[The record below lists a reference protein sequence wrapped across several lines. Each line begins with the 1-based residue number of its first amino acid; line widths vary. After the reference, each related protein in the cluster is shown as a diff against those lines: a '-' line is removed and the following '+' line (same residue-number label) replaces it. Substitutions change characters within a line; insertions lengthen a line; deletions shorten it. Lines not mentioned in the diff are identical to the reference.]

1 MARIRETPLR
11 TIAIDADLPVEHH
24 PLRRFRGM
32 IVVIGLCAVAYAN
45 SLGNGF
51 VYDDV
56 AIILDNPAVAESL
69 DGHAVPWYEAWRR
82 PYWPETNTRSHIDVL
97 YRPFVVQTYAWD
109 MRLLGPSGWWFHL
122 VNVALHA
129 AAAVALLRVARQL
142 TNSATCGF
150 VAGCLFAVHPIHT
163 EAVAGIVGRAEILTL
178 LGVLGTL
185 IATDRLLL
193 ARRVWA
199 IGALGLAAA
208 VFAAVAVFSK
218 ESGAGVIPTTVAY
231 AWWRRRHSA
240 GSPRVWRRCLPLMVV
255 MVAMFAAYLVMR
267 YQVCGGRLRITG
279 QMGGTGNVLR
289 EITGWPRW
297 ITWVSILGRY
307 VWLMVWP
314 ERLLADYSYAVVRPT
329 TSPLEP
335 FFLLGITTLAVL
347 GFVKYRSWR
356 GTGAALVA
364 VAAFAFSY
372 ILVSNSVILIAVMM
386 AERWFYAPSAWLT
399 ILVVMAGRRVLAGSL
414 SAERWPRLHQLAA
427 PQAALVVIVAVL
439 CVRTWYRNA
448 DWGSFDRLLA
458 ADVRATP
465 PGGRSAHF
473 QASLAARQVAQGR
486 LGEAE
491 ANAREAVAT
500 YPESATIQCVLG
512 EVLLARGKTAEAV
525 EVLEEA
531 RRIDPR
537 DPQVAAALEQSRLA
551 AAGEDA
557 RAGLERTLAVLKVR
571 PGDAEAQYQAGYY
584 LEALGE
590 FQQAAGHYRR
600 AAELQP
606 QRVKAWLAWAGALAA
621 AACPAEAI
629 DVYRQILARWPNEWQ
644 AHANI
649 AMQLMQKAAGT
660 LWQPEEAVRHA
671 ERALQLGP
679 AEMRLQLTINLAE
692 VLYEVGQS
700 ARAADVY
707 DGLVRSLPSDDPQ
720 RSRYRERIE
729 YLRGQ

>member
-1 MARIRETPLR
+1 
-11 TIAIDADLPVEHH
+11 
-24 PLRRFRGM
+24 
-32 IVVIGLCAVAYAN
+32 
-45 SLGNGF
+45 
-51 VYDDV
+51 
-56 AIILDNPAVAESL
+56 
-69 DGHAVPWYEAWRR
+69 
-82 PYWPETNTRSHIDVL
+82 
-97 YRPFVVQTYAWD
+97 
-109 MRLLGPSGWWFHL
+109 
-122 VNVALHA
+122 
-129 AAAVALLRVARQL
+129 
-142 TNSATCGF
+142 
-150 VAGCLFAVHPIHT
+150 
-163 EAVAGIVGRAEILTL
+163 
-178 LGVLGTL
+178 
-185 IATDRLLL
+185 
-193 ARRVWA
+193 
-199 IGALGLAAA
+199 
-208 VFAAVAVFSK
+208 
-218 ESGAGVIPTTVAY
+218 
-231 AWWRRRHSA
+231 
-240 GSPRVWRRCLPLMVV
+240 
-255 MVAMFAAYLVMR
+255 
-267 YQVCGGRLRITG
+267 
-279 QMGGTGNVLR
+279 
-289 EITGWPRW
+289 
-297 ITWVSILGRY
+297 
-307 VWLMVWP
+307 MVWP

-571 PGDAEAQYQAGYY
+571 PGDADAQYQAGYY